1 MSTTRDQFI
10 ATTCDL
16 MESQGFHATGL
27 NQIVR
32 ESGAPKGSLYYHFP
46 AGKDELA
53 EEAIAW
59 AGRMTAEQIRHG
71 MARSDDAAE
80 AIPAFVAHIAHHV
93 EASGFRSGG
102 PLMTVAMETATTNER
117 LNMACRQAYDQL
129 QAAFAAKL
137 AMSGYADAQALATC
151 ITAAIEG
158 GIMLSR
164 TYHSGD
170 PLRTVAAQLR
180 TLLCAAQ
187 HAVDTQQEQR

>member
-16 MESQGFHATGL
+16 LESQGFHATGL

-59 AGRMTAEQIRHG
+59 AGRVTAQQIEQG
-71 MARSDDAAE
+71 MACSNDAAE
-80 AIPAFVAHIAHHV
+80 AIPAFVAQIAHHV

-117 LNMACRQAYDQL
+117 LNTACRHAYDQV
-129 QAAFAAKL
+129 QAAFAVKL
-137 AMSGYADAQALATC
+137 TASGYADAQALAAC

-170 PLRTVAAQLR
+170 PLRTVAAQLQ
-180 TLLCAAQ
+180 TLLRAAQ
-187 HAVDTQQEQR
+187 HSEPQQEQQ

>member
-53 EEAIAW
+53 HEAIAW
-59 AGRMTAEQIRHG
+59 AGRVTAEQIRHG
-71 MARSDDAAE
+71 MACSDDAAE

-117 LNMACRQAYDQL
+117 LNTACRQAYDQV

-137 AMSGYADAQALATC
+137 ATSGYADAQALATC

-170 PLRTVAAQLR
+170 PLRTVAAQLQ
-180 TLLCAAQ
+180 TLLRAAQ
-187 HAVDTQQEQR
+187 HAELQQEQR